1 MDLLTDILQQ
11 AGLRR
16 RRLDLSPLD
25 HGGALRF
32 PCEKSI
38 GFHIVTRGQLYLHAP
53 ALPEPLLLQAGDAAL
68 MARGCHHVLSTRPT
82 LPEAEP
88 PVVGSGG
95 PVAGPEA
102 DAAPHGVI
110 SGAYQFWNTPLHPL
124 FAELPDWFVL
134 PARQQPQLGPLAL
147 TVGLIGAEVQQPALG
162 GEAVLNGLL
171 DVAFAYLLREIVQ
184 RAAPGATGWG
194 RALQDAQ
201 VRRAVACLHADLA
214 RDWTLGTLARE
225 VGLSRTALA
234 QRFRETMGDTPLNH
248 LRTLRMQKAMRLLG
262 ETADTLEAVAAQVGY
277 QDAFS
282 FSKVFKRTLGLAP
295 RDFRRQEMAERTAVG
310 RM

>member
-16 RRLDLSPLD
+16 RRLDLSPLE

-32 PCEKSI
+32 PCDKSI
-38 GFHIVTRGQLYLHAP
+38 GFHVITRGQLYLHAP
-53 ALPEPLLLQAGDAAL
+53 ALPEPLRLQAGDTAL

-82 LPEAEP
+82 PPETEP
-88 PVVGSGG
+88 PLVGRTGG
-95 PVAGPEA
+95 PPA
-102 DAAPHGVI
+102 DEAPHGVI

-124 FAELPDWFVL
+124 FDELPDWFVL
-134 PARQQPQLGPLAL
+134 PALQQPQLGPLAL
-147 TVGLIGAEVQQPALG
+147 TVGLIGAEIQQPALG
-162 GEAVLNGLL
+162 GETVLNGLL
-171 DVAFAYLLREIVQ
+171 DVAFAYLLREIVS
-184 RAAPGATGWG
+184 RAGPAEAGWG

-214 RDWTLGTLARE
+214 RDWTLEALARE
-225 VGLSRTALA
+225 AGLSRTALA
-234 QRFRETMGDTPLNH
+234 QKFREAMGDTPLNH
-248 LRTLRMQKAMRLLG
+248 LRTLRMQKAMRLLA
-262 ETADTLEAVAAQVGY
+262 ETTDTLEAVAAQVGY

-282 FSKVFKRTLGLAP
+282 FSKVFKRTVGLAP
-295 RDFRRQEMAERTAVG
+295 RDFRRQDMAERAVAG

>member
-16 RRLDLSPLD
+16 RRLDLSPLAQ
-25 HGGALRF
+25 GQALRF

-38 GFHIVTRGQLYLHAP
+38 GFHVVTRGEVYVHAP
-53 ALPEPLLLQAGDAAL
+53 ALATPLRLQAGDTAL

-82 LPEAEP
+82 PPETEP
-88 PVVGSGG
+88 PVVGGS
-95 PVAGPEA
+95 
-102 DAAPHGVI
+102 DAPALDDDAPHGVI

-134 PARQQPQLGPLAL
+134 PAQQQPQLSPLAL
-147 TVGLIGAEVQQPALG
+147 TVGLIGAEARQPDLG
-162 GEAVLNGLL
+162 SDTVLNSLM
-171 DVAFAYLLREIVQ
+171 DAAFAYLLRAIVA
-184 RAAPGATGWG
+184 RAGPAEASWG
-194 RALQDAQ
+194 RALRDAQ
-201 VRRAVACLHADLA
+201 VQRAVACLHADLA
-214 RDWTLGTLARE
+214 RDWTLEALARE

-234 QRFRETMGDTPLNH
+234 QKFREAMGDTPLNH
-248 LRTLRMQKAMRLLG
+248 LRGLRMQKAMRLLG
-262 ETADTLEAVAAQVGY
+262 ETALPLEAVAAQVGY

-282 FSKVFKRTLGLAP
+282 FSKVFKRTLGQAP
-295 RDFRRQEMAERTAVG
+295 RDFRRQDAAERLAAG